1 VLVRGLAAAVLAVL
15 VFPGAASAGTASVL
29 RNVLRFHA
37 ATGEANTV
45 AVVASGSDFLIVDTG
60 APVTPGVGCTAR
72 TASVVECD
80 GAGVE
85 RLFVSLGDGADEVAN
100 STALVAVLRGGD
112 GNDRLLG
119 GFVGNELHGEAGDDV
134 LEGGPGDDLVVGG
147 IGADEIHGDPIGMD
161 PDRGGL
167 DLTSYKFRT
176 NGVRVRPG
184 TAADDGEPG
193 EGDTVFPDVEIVEGG
208 RGDDRLTMANTFF
221 GGLIGGP
228 GDDVLKGTTSYEFL
242 EVLLGGPGRDIVLS
256 GPTDAIAA
264 GGSGND
270 FVRGAGGADTMWGD
284 RGSDELVGRKG
295 ADTLYG
301 GLGHDVLEGNGGPD
315 VLAAHDRRR
324 DRVFGGGG
332 DRDRAFIDSH
342 LDLTVGVERFPA
354 GDVPRNARPAARLGA
369 FRALYRTLRPR

>member
-37 ATGEANTV
+37 ATGEANTI
-45 AVVASGSDFLIVDTG
+45 AIVASGSDFLIVDTG
-60 APVTPGVGCTAR
+60 APVTPGVGCAAR

-119 GFVGNELHGEAGDDV
+119 GFAGNELHGEAGDDV

-147 IGADEIHGDPIGMD
+147 VGADEIHGDPIGMD

-167 DLTSYKFRT
+167 DLTSYKFRA

-184 TAADDGEPG
+184 TASDDGEPG

-228 GDDVLKGTTSYEFL
+228 GDDVLVGATSYEFL
-242 EVLLGGPGRDIVLS
+242 EVLFGGPGDDVVRS
-256 GPTDAIAA
+256 GRTDAIAA
-264 GGSGND
+264 GGTGD
-270 FVRGAGGADTMWGD
+270 DLVAGGRGADAVWGD
-284 RGSDELVGRKG
+284 KGRDRVLGQDG
-295 ADTLYG
+295 ADTLFG
-301 GLGHDVLEGNGGPD
+301 GTGRDTLSGGGGSD
-315 VLAAHDRRR
+315 RLAAHDGQR
-324 DRVFGGGG
+324 DRVFGGHG
-332 DRDRAFIDSH
+332 RDRAFVDGR
-342 LDLTVGVERFPA
+342 LDVVVSVERFPA
-354 GDVPRNARPAARLGA
+354 GGRPRTTRPAARFGA
-369 FRALYRTLRPR
+369 LRALARTLRPR